1 MTKLFQNKMVLGII
15 CIVLSA
21 ILSFVILPG
30 INKNKG
36 ETVKVIKLKTDITAG
51 TPITE
56 EMIEEREVGSYG
68 LPQNTVKDKDEIVG
82 KFASVDI
89 MKDDLILSD
98 KISEYAA
105 NARLDEIMEK
115 GQKLVTV
122 SLPSIASGVGNY
134 IIAGDIVSVAV
145 YKDGTVTIPQELR
158 NLEVFSVQNDDAVN
172 LEDGESED
180 IKGNIAS
187 TVTLIAT
194 DAQAQALVS
203 AEYSGKLHIV
213 FEKRGGTP

>member
-1 MTKLFQNKMVLGII
+1 MTKLFQNKILLGII

-51 TPITE
+51 TTITE
-56 EMIEEREVGSYG
+56 EMLEEKEVGSYG
-68 LPQNTVKDKDEIVG
+68 IPQNTVKDKDEIVG

-105 NARLDEIMEK
+105 NARLDEIMGK

-158 NLEVFSVQNDDAVN
+158 NLEVFSVQNDDAIN
-172 LEDGESED
+172 LEDGENED

-187 TVTLIAT
+187 TVTLIVT
-194 DAQAQALVS
+194 DAQAQALVL